1 MTRENVEIVRAAYAA
16 MAARDERRVSE
27 YLRPDVESIPDRS
40 VGEGPIRGRDKV
52 IEFFTD
58 RASMFGE
65 IGLEVEQ
72 ILDQNDQ
79 VLVFL
84 RVFGSGSASGAGF
97 EIRIAHLWTLRD
109 GKALRGEGF
118 GDRDAALEG
127 AGLEE

>member
-27 YLRPDVESIPDRS
+27 YLRPDVEWIPDRR